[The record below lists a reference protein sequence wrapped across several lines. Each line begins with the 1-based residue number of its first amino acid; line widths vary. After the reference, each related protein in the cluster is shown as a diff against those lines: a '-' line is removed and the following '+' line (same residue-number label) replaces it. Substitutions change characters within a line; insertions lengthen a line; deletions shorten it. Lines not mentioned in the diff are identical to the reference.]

1 MAGIERGGQTAQE
14 GDMTLIDRMQ
24 ELLEA
29 ERAGVKCLDV
39 MADHADDMGKKELFT
54 LFRNDEG
61 KFCAGLFR
69 LLQARGAVPTRNIG
83 AFADKVIALPTEA
96 EQVGLLIKGQG
107 WVVRKID
114 EIPPGEMTAEEKAF
128 FTDMREAHVVNIEK
142 CRSLAP

>member
-1 MAGIERGGQTAQE
+1 
-14 GDMTLIDRMQ
+14 MTLIDRMQ

-39 MADHADDMGKKELFT
+39 MADHASDPGKKELFS

-69 LLQARGAVPTRNIG
+69 LLQARGAVPTKNVG

-96 EQVGLLIKGQG
+96 EQVALLIKGQA

-114 EIPPGEMTAEEKAF
+114 EIPAAERNADETAF
-128 FTDMREAHVVNIEK
+128 FADMREVHVVNIEK
-142 CRSLAP
+142 CKKYIQ

>member
-1 MAGIERGGQTAQE
+1 
-14 GDMTLIDRMQ
+14 MTLVDRMQ

-39 MADHADDMGKKELFT
+39 MADHAADMERKELFS

-69 LLQARGAVPTRNIG
+69 LLQARGAVPTKTIG

-96 EQVGLLIKGQG
+96 EQVALLIKGQS

-114 EIPPGEMTAEEKAF
+114 EIPPAELNAAEKAF
-128 FTDMREAHVVNIEK
+128 FADMREVHVVNIEK
-142 CRSLAP
+142 CRKYV

>member
-1 MAGIERGGQTAQE
+1 
-14 GDMTLIDRMQ
+14 MTLVDRMQ

-39 MADHADDMGKKELFT
+39 MADHASDAEKKELFT

-69 LLQARGAVPTRNIG
+69 LLQARGAAPAKNIG

-96 EQVGLLIKGQG
+96 EQVALLIKGQS

-114 EIPPGEMTAEEKAF
+114 EIPPGETTAEEKSF
-128 FTDMREAHVVNIEK
+128 FADMREVHVVNIDK
-142 CRSLAP
+142 CREFVS

>member
-1 MAGIERGGQTAQE
+1 
-14 GDMTLIDRMQ
+14 MTLIDRMQ

-29 ERAGVKCLDV
+29 ERAGVKCLDA
-39 MADHADDMGKKELFT
+39 MADHAADMGRKELFS

-69 LLQARGAVPTRNIG
+69 LLQARGAVPTGNTG

-96 EQVGLLIKGQG
+96 ERVALLIKGQA

-114 EIPPGEMTAEEKAF
+114 EIPAAEQSVEEKTF
-128 FTDMREAHVVNIEK
+128 FADMREVHVVNIGK
-142 CRSLAP
+142 CRKLVP

>member
-1 MAGIERGGQTAQE
+1 
-14 GDMTLIDRMQ
+14 MTLIDRMQ

-39 MADHADDMGKKELFT
+39 MADHAADMGKKELFT

-83 AFADKVIALPTEA
+83 AFADKVIALPTET

-114 EIPPGEMTAEEKAF
+114 EIPPGDMTAEEKGF
-128 FTDMREAHVVNIEK
+128 FSDMRESHVVNIEK
-142 CRSLAP
+142 CRNLAP